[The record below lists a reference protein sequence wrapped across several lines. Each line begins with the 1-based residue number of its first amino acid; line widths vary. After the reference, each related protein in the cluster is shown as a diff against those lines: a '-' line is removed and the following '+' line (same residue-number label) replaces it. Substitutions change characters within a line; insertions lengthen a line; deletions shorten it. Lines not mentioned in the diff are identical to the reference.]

1 MINENRLLQTFLD
14 LVAIDS
20 PSGQEEAISRDLAR
34 RFAELGGEVE
44 HDEHWNLFARF
55 PARYRNPPDCD
66 AWLMLSAHM
75 DTVGKDVGIKPVI
88 RDGIIYSD
96 GTTILGGDDK
106 SGVAAILEVIRSLH
120 EDGLPHPPLEAVISV
135 GEEVG
140 LRGAKQMDKGRLR
153 ARRGYVL
160 DSGGPIGTIVTNA
173 PSQDGL
179 EAWVRGKTAHA
190 GSEPEKG
197 INAIVVASA
206 AIAAMPLGRIDFET
220 TANIGIIQGGV
231 ATNIVPDEVYVKGEA
246 RSRDDA
252 KLAAQVAAMAAAFQ
266 DAAERF
272 GAKVELKIKRSYTT
286 FKLADDHPV
295 VAAASDAAR
304 RLGYAPIIKG
314 TGGGS
319 DANIY
324 AEHGIACAVLSTGM
338 ADVHTPQEHIA
349 IADMV
354 GAARLLQEIVADS

>member
-1 MINENRLLQTFLD
+1 MINEARLVQTFLD

-20 PSGQEEAISRDLAR
+20 PSGQEETISKELAR
-34 RFAELGGEVE
+34 RFAGLGAEVE
-44 HDEHWNLFARF
+44 QDEHWNLIARF
-55 PARYRNPPDCD
+55 PANGSDED
-66 AWLMLSAHM
+66 WLMLSAHM

-88 RDGIIYSD
+88 RDGVIYSD
-96 GTTILGGDDK
+96 GTTILGSDDK
-106 SGVAAILEVIRSLH
+106 SGVAAILEVIRSLK
-120 EDGLPHPPLEAVISV
+120 EDGLKHPPLEAVISV
-135 GEEVG
+135 GEEVS
-140 LRGAKQMDKGRLR
+140 LRGAKLLDKNKLR

-160 DSGGPIGTIVTNA
+160 DAGGPIGTIITNA
-173 PSQDGL
+173 PSQDTL
-179 EAWVRGKTAHA
+179 EVWVHGKTAHA

-231 ATNIVPDEVYVKGEA
+231 ATNIVPDQVYVKGEA

-252 KLAAQVAAMAAAFQ
+252 KLAAQTAAMVGAFE
-266 DAAERF
+266 DAAERY
-272 GAKVELKIKRSYTT
+272 GARVEVKIQRSYTS

-295 VAAASDAAR
+295 VAAAADAAR
-304 RLGYAPIIKG
+304 RLGYEPIIKG

-324 AEHGIACAVLSTGM
+324 AEHGIACAILSTGM

-354 GAARLLQEIVADS
+354 GAARLLQEIVGTI

>member
-1 MINENRLLQTFLD
+1 MINETRLVQTFLD

-20 PSGQEEAISRDLAR
+20 PSGQEETISKELAR
-34 RFAELGGEVE
+34 RFAGLGAEVE
-44 HDEHWNLFARF
+44 QDEHWNLIARF
-55 PARYRNPPDCD
+55 PANGSDED
-66 AWLMLSAHM
+66 WLMLSAHM

-88 RDGIIYSD
+88 RDGVIYSD
-96 GTTILGGDDK
+96 GTTILGSDDK
-106 SGVAAILEVIRSLH
+106 SGVAAILEVIRSLK
-120 EDGLPHPPLEAVISV
+120 EDGLKHPPLEAVISV
-135 GEEVG
+135 GEEVS
-140 LRGAKQMDKGRLR
+140 LRGAKLLDKSKLR

-160 DSGGPIGTIVTNA
+160 DAGGPIGTIITNA
-173 PSQDGL
+173 PSQDTL
-179 EAWVRGKTAHA
+179 EVWVHGKTAHA

-231 ATNIVPDEVYVKGEA
+231 ATNIVPDQVYVKGEA

-252 KLAAQVAAMAAAFQ
+252 KLAAQTAAMVGAFE
-266 DAAERF
+266 DAAERY
-272 GAKVELKIKRSYTT
+272 GARVEVKIQRSYTS

-295 VAAASDAAR
+295 VAAAADAAR
-304 RLGYAPIIKG
+304 RLGYEPIIKG

-324 AEHGIACAVLSTGM
+324 AEHGIACAILSTGM

-354 GAARLLQEIVADS
+354 GAARLLQEIVRRI

>member
-1 MINENRLLQTFLD
+1 MISESRLVQTFLD

-20 PSGQEEAISRDLAR
+20 PSGQEEAICKDLAR

-55 PARYRNPPDCD
+55 PARDSD
-66 AWLMLSAHM
+66 GDWLMLSAHM

-88 RDGIIYSD
+88 RDGVIYSD

-106 SGVAAILEVIRSLH
+106 SGIAAILETIRSLR

-160 DSGGPIGTIVTNA
+160 DSGGPIGAIVTNA

-179 EAWVRGKTAHA
+179 EAWIHGKTAHA

-197 INAIVVASA
+197 VNAIVVAGA

-231 ATNIVPDEVYVKGEA
+231 ATNIVPDLVYIKGEA

-252 KLAAQVAAMAAAFQ
+252 KLAAQVSAMALALH
-266 DAAERF
+266 DAAERYS
-272 GAKVELKIKRSYTT
+272 AKVELKIKRSYSTY
-286 FKLADDHPV
+286 KLADDHPV
-295 VAAASDAAR
+295 VATAAAAAQ
-304 RLGYAPIIKG
+304 RLGFESIIRG

-324 AEHGIACAVLSTGM
+324 AEAGIACAVLSTGM
-338 ADVHTPQEHIA
+338 VDVHTPQEHIA
-349 IADMV
+349 IADMAD
-354 GAARLLQEIVADS
+354 AARLLQAIVAG

>member
-1 MINENRLLQTFLD
+1 MINETRLVQTFLD

-34 RFAELGGEVE
+34 RLADLGAEVE
-44 HDEHWNLFARF
+44 HDAYWNLAARF
-55 PARYRNPPDCD
+55 PARNCD
-66 AWLMLSAHM
+66 GDWLMLSAHM
-75 DTVGKDVGIKPVI
+75 DTVGKDTGIKPVI
-88 RDGIIYSD
+88 REGVIYSD

-106 SGVAAILEVIRSLH
+106 SGVAAILEVLRSLA
-120 EDGLPHPPLEAVISV
+120 EDGLAHPRLEVVISV
-135 GEEVG
+135 SEELG
-140 LRGAKQMDKGRLR
+140 LRGAKQMDKSKLLS
-153 ARRGYVL
+153 RRGYVL

-179 EAWVRGKTAHA
+179 EAWVHGKTAHA

-197 INAIVVASA
+197 VNAIVVASA

-220 TANIGIIQGGV
+220 TANIGVIQGGV
-231 ATNIVPDEVYVKGEA
+231 ATNIVPDQVYIKGEA

-252 KLAAQVAAMAAAFQ
+252 KLAAQVAAMAAAFH
-266 DAAERF
+266 DAAERY
-272 GAKVELKIKRSYTT
+272 GAQVELKIKRSYTT

-295 VAAASDAAR
+295 VAAAACAAQ
-304 RLGYAPIIKG
+304 RLGFQPIIRG

-338 ADVHTPQEHIA
+338 AEVHTPNEYIA

-354 GAARLLQEIVADS
+354 DAARLLQEIVACG